1 MRLIILSRSA
11 ELYSTRSLYNAARR
25 NDHFVRIVD
34 HTQCDLVVNNGANE
48 IFFNGQS
55 LKGYDAIIPRI
66 GHTATAYGS
75 CIIRQ
80 FESMNVFTTC
90 GSEPLLRA
98 RDKMSCL
105 QILSSHGIP
114 IPKTLYINN
123 QMFLKSI
130 SEKIEQ
136 FPKIL
141 KLLSGTHGIGVM
153 KVDNYNILESM
164 MEAML
169 GVGQKV
175 LLQEFIKEAS
185 GVDIRAF
192 VVDGKVVASMKRQ
205 AQDGEF
211 RSNLHRGAS
220 ASLIELTNSETHTA
234 IASAEAMGLK
244 VAGVDMLRSISGPLV
259 LEVNASPGLEGI
271 EKSTGVDV
279 AQAIIDFIGR
289 HVKN

>member
-1 MRLIILSRSA
+1 M
-11 ELYSTRSLYNAARR
+11 
-25 NDHFVRIVD
+25 
-34 HTQCDLVVNNGANE
+34 
-48 IFFNGQS
+48 
-55 LKGYDAIIPRI
+55 K
-66 GHTATAYGS
+66 
-75 CIIRQ
+75 
-80 FESMNVFTTC
+80 VFTTC

-123 QMFLKSI
+123 QMFLRSI
-130 SEKIEQ
+130 SDKIDQ

-141 KLLSGTHGIGVM
+141 KLLSGTHGIGVI
-153 KVDNYNILESM
+153 KIDDYNILESM
-164 MEAML
+164 MEAMM

-175 LLQEFIKEAS
+175 LLQEFIKESS

-192 VVDGKVVASMKRQ
+192 VVDGKVVASMMRQ
-205 AQDGEF
+205 AQEGEF

-220 ASLIELTNSETHTA
+220 AISIELSDLEADTA
-234 IASAEAMGLK
+234 VASAEAMGLK
-244 VAGVDMLRSISGPLV
+244 VAGVDMLRSKSGPLV

-279 AQAIIDFIGR
+279 AQAIIDFISR
-289 HVKN
+289 NVNI